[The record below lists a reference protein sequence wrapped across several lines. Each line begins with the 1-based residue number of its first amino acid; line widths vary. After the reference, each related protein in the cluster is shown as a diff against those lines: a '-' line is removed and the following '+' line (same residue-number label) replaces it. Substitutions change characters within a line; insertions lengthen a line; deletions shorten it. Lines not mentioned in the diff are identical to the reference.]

1 MSGEL
6 VLGCD
11 VLVDIWKG
19 GVAERYGTDAGA
31 RLYMYMSDYEHG
43 I

>member
-11 VLVDIWKG
+11 VLVDIREG
-19 GVAERYGTDAGA
+19 GAAEHTGSGAGA
-31 RLYMYMSDYEHG
+31 RLYMSDYEHG

>member
-11 VLVDIWKG
+11 VLVDIRKG
-19 GVAERYGTDAGA
+19 GAAGRSGNGTGLG
-31 RLYMYMSDYEHG
+31 LYMSGYEHG

>member
-11 VLVDIWKG
+11 VLVDIRKG
-19 GVAERYGTDAGA
+19 GAAGRYGSSAGA
-31 RLYMYMSDYEHG
+31 RLYMSDYEHG